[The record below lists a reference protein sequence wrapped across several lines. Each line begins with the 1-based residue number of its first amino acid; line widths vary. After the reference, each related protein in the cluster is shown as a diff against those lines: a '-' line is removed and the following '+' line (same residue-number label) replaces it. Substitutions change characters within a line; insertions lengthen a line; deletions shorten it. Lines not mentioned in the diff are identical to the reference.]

1 MIRHDIRRSVWCGDP
16 LSLVPG
22 SRGDPSWTV
31 STAVM
36 FSAVPPVQSAC
47 SKPHSDGG
55 AQNTLSDSSVELD
68 QQLLW
73 EVTKGHPL
81 LL

>member
-36 FSAVPPVQSAC
+36 FSAVPPVQSVLLPA
-47 SKPHSDGG
+47 PNHTVMEEHRTHS
-55 AQNTLSDSSVELD
+55 
-68 QQLLW
+68 
-73 EVTKGHPL
+73 VTAV
-81 LL
+81 